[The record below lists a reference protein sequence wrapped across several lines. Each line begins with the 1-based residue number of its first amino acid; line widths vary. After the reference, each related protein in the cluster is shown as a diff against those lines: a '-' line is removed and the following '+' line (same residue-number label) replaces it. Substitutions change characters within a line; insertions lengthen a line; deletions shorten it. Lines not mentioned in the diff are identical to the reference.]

1 MHKKISLYINNSDY
15 FPLTIFSITLR
26 AVSSPV
32 VSEVVREEVRNRG
45 AYASK
50 NLIIHQ

>member
-15 FPLTIFSITLR
+15 FLLMIFSITLR

-32 VSEVVREEVRNRG
+32 VSEDVREEVSYRD

-50 NLIIHQ
+50 NLTIHQ